1 MFIFYK
7 AGCRKTEDGRN
18 KNTSVFGLRSS
29 VFDLITCKSINL
41 NNDGTK
47 T

>member
-7 AGCRKTEDGRN
+7 AGCRKTEDGRR
-18 KNTSVFGLRSS
+18 KKQEYVGLRSS